1 MTRGFEGGFETRDA
15 ANDPKVFTSA
25 QQSAFS
31 WLLPLGVQA
40 VIVALRAQSEAKPE
54 LASARG

>member
-1 MTRGFEGGFETRDA
+1 MTRGFEGGASTRDA

-31 WLLPLGVQA
+31 WLLPLGVLA
-40 VIVALRAQSEAKPE
+40 AIVALRAQREAKPE

>member
-1 MTRGFEGGFETRDA
+1 MTRALRAGLRDA
-15 ANDPKVFTSA
+15 RSGHDHKVFTSA

-31 WLLPLGVQA
+31 WLLPLGVLA
-40 VIVALRAQSEAKPE
+40 VIVALRAQREAKPE